1 MKAIHLISIKNDQ
14 PSESLSGQMVILA
27 RHCLMTGRY
36 FER

>member
-1 MKAIHLISIKNDQ
+1 MKAIYLNSKNDR
-14 PSESLSGQMVILA
+14 PGESLSEQMVILA